1 MSPRETPSGCFRNR
15 PLVLAVMLMAIIFE
29 GIANAQSSNGYVV
42 GGVGSYNS
50 KLISQ
55 AAIGGEKV
63 FGKGIG
69 AGGELGFV
77 AGHTSFGFVSLNG
90 YYHLAHNG
98 AAQKVDPFV
107 TGGFTSAFNLFG
119 SATNGANL
127 GLGLHYWFLPHLGV
141 RAEFRDIVFL
151 GTSQGANVWG
161 FRGGIA
167 FR

>member
-1 MSPRETPSGCFRNR
+1 MRYYET
-15 PLVLAVMLMAIIFE
+15 LVLSQSFVVALILTTIFFE
-29 GIANAQSSNGYVV
+29 GVANAQSSNGYVV
-42 GGVGSYNS
+42 GGAGSYSS

-77 AGHTSFGFVSLNG
+77 AGHSSFGFVSLNG

-107 TGGFTSAFNLFG
+107 TAGFTGAFDFFAAAG
-119 SATNGANL
+119 GANI
-127 GLGLHYWFLPHLGV
+127 GFGLHYWFLRHLGV
-141 RAEFRDIVFL
+141 RAEFRDIVFPA
-151 GTSQGANVWG
+151 TSPANIWG

>member
-1 MSPRETPSGCFRNR
+1 MSPRETPSGCVKNGL
-15 PLVLAVMLMAIIFE
+15 LVLALLLMAIFFE

-42 GGVGSYNS
+42 GGVGSYS
-50 KLISQ
+50 GKLISQ

-77 AGHTSFGFVSLNG
+77 AGHTSFGFVSLNM

-107 TGGFTSAFNLFG
+107 TGGFTGAFDFFAAA
-119 SATNGANL
+119 SGANI
-127 GLGLHYWFLPHLGV
+127 GVGLHYWFLRHLGA
-141 RAEFRDIVFL
+141 RAEFRDIVFP

>member
-1 MSPRETPSGCFRNR
+1 MSPRHTPSGSLKNG
-15 PLVLAVMLMAIIFE
+15 PLVLAVILMPIFFE

-50 KLISQ
+50 KLLSQ
-55 AAIGGEKV
+55 AAIGGEYV
-63 FGKGIG
+63 IGKGIG

-77 AGHTSFGFVSLNG
+77 AGHTSFGFVSLNM

-98 AAQKVDPFV
+98 GAQKVDPFV
-107 TGGFTSAFNLFG
+107 TGGYTGAFNFFAAA
-119 SATNGANL
+119 SGANI

-141 RAEFRDIVFL
+141 RAEFRDIVFP
-151 GTSQGANVWG
+151 GTTQGANIRG

-167 FR
+167 FH

>member
-1 MSPRETPSGCFRNR
+1 MSRRRTPSGSVKNG
-15 PLVLAVMLMAIIFE
+15 PLVVALTLMAIFSQ

-42 GGVGSYNS
+42 GGVGSYGS

-63 FGKGIG
+63 FGNGIG

-90 YYHLAHNG
+90 YYHLVHNG

-107 TGGFTSAFNLFG
+107 TGGFTGAFDFFAAASGGNIGF
-119 SATNGANL
+119 
-127 GLGLHYWFLPHLGV
+127 GLHYWFLRHLGA
-141 RAEFRDIVFL
+141 RAEFRDIVFP
-151 GTSQGANVWG
+151 GASPGANVWG